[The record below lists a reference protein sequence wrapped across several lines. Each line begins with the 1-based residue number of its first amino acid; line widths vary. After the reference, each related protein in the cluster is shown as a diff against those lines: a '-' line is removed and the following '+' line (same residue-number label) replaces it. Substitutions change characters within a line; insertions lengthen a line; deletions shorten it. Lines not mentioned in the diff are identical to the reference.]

1 MIKAGIY
8 AAETPLAGELA
19 RILINHP
26 DVEIA
31 WLQSDAHAGR
41 ALVDIHHGM
50 VGETDLRFVSRP
62 RPGEANV
69 LFVCG
74 NVQDALAFAATEP
87 DIKIVSA
94 VPIEA
99 PDVVYGLPE
108 LNRKPLVRGAV
119 RAALPTPAANIVLL
133 SLLPLAKEGVLCS
146 DVSVSMSYPRTVS
159 PEGMEHVAE
168 LEIPVALRS
177 LQETFGS
184 KIDIVF
190 GQSELDR
197 VLTASVSLD
206 VDLDIGELTRL
217 YEEYYDDHNFTFV
230 ISRVPEFREV
240 EGTNK
245 CLLYLDKADGR
256 LTVNSAFDAHLKGGA
271 GTAVHCM
278 NLLFGLAERIGLAL
292 KASAV

>member
-1 MIKAGIY
+1 MIRAGIY
-8 AAETPLAGELA
+8 AAETLLAGELA

-31 WLQSDAHAGR
+31 WLQSEAYAGR

-62 RPGEANV
+62 HPGEANV

-74 NVQDALAFAATEP
+74 NVADALAFAATEP
-87 DIKIVSA
+87 DMKIVSA

-119 RAALPTPAANIVLL
+119 RAALPSPAANIVLL
-133 SLLPLAKEGVLCS
+133 SLLPLAREGVLCS
-146 DVSVSMSYPRTVS
+146 DVSVKMSFPRSVS

-168 LEIPVALRS
+168 VEVPVALRS
-177 LQETFGS
+177 LQESFGS
-184 KIDIVF
+184 KVDIVY
-190 GQSELDR
+190 GQSGLDR

-230 ISRVPEFREV
+230 INRIPEPREV

-245 CLLYLDKADGR
+245 CLLYLDKEDGR
-256 LTVNSAFDAHLKGGA
+256 LTVNATFDAPLKGGA

-292 KASAV
+292 KASAI